1 MSGSKNQ
8 SVNNDLSLFMLLS
21 QETKEQGDAVP
32 GMLEVRAA
40 FSEISYEF
48 ELVVFQ

>member
-1 MSGSKNQ
+1 MNEPQ
-8 SVNNDLSLFMLLS
+8 NESVNNDLSLFMSSS

-40 FSEISYEF
+40 FSEISCGF

>member
-1 MSGSKNQ
+1 MNESKNQ
-8 SVNNDLSLFMLLS
+8 SVNDALSFFMLLS

>member
-1 MSGSKNQ
+1 
-8 SVNNDLSLFMLLS
+8 MLLS

-48 ELVVFQ
+48 ELVVLQ

>member
-1 MSGSKNQ
+1 M
-8 SVNNDLSLFMLLS
+8 LSS

-32 GMLEVRAA
+32 GISEVRAA
-40 FSEISYEF
+40 FSEMLYQF

>member
-1 MSGSKNQ
+1 MNESKYQ
-8 SVNNDLSLFMLLS
+8 SVNDDLSFFMLLS
-21 QETKEQGDAVP
+21 QETKEHCDAVP